1 MARSQ
6 NSSMTLIHGEE
17 N

>member
-6 NSSMTLIHGEE
+6 NSSLTLIHGEE